1 MREKHLQRAVE
12 IQRELYKREARDNF
26 PVFLNYCN
34 PSYSRQW
41 FHTLIAQKCQ
51 ELLEGEIK
59 KLMLFVPPQHG
70 KSEIISRLFP
80 AYCFG
85 KNPNLK
91 IAGCSYSSDLAGQF
105 SRSIQRVIDSDEYAT
120 LFPDTF
126 LTGSNTRTVSKGYLR
141 NVDVFEP
148 VNSSG
153 FYKAVGVG
161 TGLTGTPVDIAIIDD
176 PVKDATEAF
185 SSVYRERVWEWYVN
199 VLLTRLHNDSKQ
211 LFVMT
216 RWHDDDLAGRILKHE
231 SDEWEIVIFPAIKEN
246 NENPLDIRQIGEAL
260 WENKH
265 SLEKLRK
272 MEKVSPRTFSSL
284 YQQRPTIDG
293 GNIIKK
299 EWFGSISKQDFDF
312 LYNKNGKP
320 PIHFFADTAYT
331 DKSSNDPTGIIA
343 TVKLE
348 NKIYITSAAKVRK
361 EFPELCRFLP
371 EWLKANQY
379 DFRSSLRIEPKA
391 NGLSVIQQL
400 RKETNL
406 NVTQTITPKESK
418 ETRLY
423 ANSSIIEC
431 GTVVLVQDTWNA
443 EFIDEICGFP
453 AKTHDEYV
461 DLLNYAVEHHSM
473 PNRKL
478 GIWSANPIPKS
489 NQFR

>member
-1 MREKHLQRAVE
+1 MTQSELQKMAELR
-12 IQRELYKREARDNF
+12 RELYAAKAREQF

-34 PSYSRQW
+34 PLYERQW

-51 ELLEGEIK
+51 ELLDGKIK

-70 KSEIISRLFP
+70 KSEIVSRLFP
-80 AYCFG
+80 AFAFG

-91 IAGCSYSSDLAGQF
+91 IVGCSYSSDLAGSF
-105 SRSIQRVIDSDEYAT
+105 SRSIQRVIDSDEYST
-120 LFPDTF
+120 LFPNTY
-126 LTGSNTRTVSKGYLR
+126 LSGANTRTVSRGYLR

-148 VNSSG
+148 VGSRG
-153 FYKAVGVG
+153 FYKAVGVT
-161 TGLTGTPVDIAIIDD
+161 TGFTGNPADIAIIDD
-176 PVKDATEAF
+176 PVKDAVEAY
-185 SSVYRERVWEWYVN
+185 SSTYRERVWEWYVN

-231 SDEWEIVIFPAIKEN
+231 ADEWEIVTFPAIKEN
-246 NENPLDIRQIGEAL
+246 NDNPLDIRQIGEAL
-260 WENKH
+260 WESKH

-272 MEKVSPRTFSSL
+272 MEKISPRTFSSL

-293 GNIIKK
+293 GNIIKSD
-299 EWFGSISKQDFDF
+299 WFGSISQADFDF
-312 LYNKNGKP
+312 LYSKNGKP
-320 PIHFFADTAYT
+320 SIHFFADTAYT
-331 DKSSNDPTGIIA
+331 DKNSNDPTGIIA

-348 NKIYITSAAKVRK
+348 NKIYITNAVKTRK

-371 EWLKANQY
+371 EWLNANGY
-379 DFRSSLRIEPKA
+379 DYRSSLRIEPKA

-400 RKETNL
+400 RKETDL
-406 NVTQTITPKESK
+406 NVTQTNTPKDSK

-431 GTVVLVQDTWNA
+431 GTIVLVQGAWNA
-443 EFIDEICGFP
+443 EFIDEVCGFP
-453 AKTHDEYV
+453 AKKHDEYV
-461 DLLNYAVEHHSM
+461 DLLDYAIEHLSA

-478 GIWSANPIPKS
+478 GIRIAN
-489 NQFR
+489 R